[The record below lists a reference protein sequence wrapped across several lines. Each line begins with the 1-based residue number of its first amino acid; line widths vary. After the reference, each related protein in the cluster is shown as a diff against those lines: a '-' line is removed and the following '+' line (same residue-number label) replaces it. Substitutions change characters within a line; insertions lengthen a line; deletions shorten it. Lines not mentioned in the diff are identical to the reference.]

1 MMATIVLT
9 GASSGIGLHLYN
21 HLVSIN
27 QYSKI
32 VCICR
37 TQPSTLRSQDDFI
50 PCDFRNSEDLT
61 NLVESLS
68 AYKSISALVHCA
80 GVMHT
85 MPSNKVSID
94 KLNDMFQVNTI
105 APAFLTSRCIRPLAR
120 ARGAVIFISSIA
132 ADINI
137 PGELGY
143 SSSKS
148 AVSKLAQNFNAE
160 LNKLGI
166 RFFTI
171 APSYLATPMTS
182 QLSSTQ
188 VDSLVNMQSNPKIL
202 ELSSVCQLIV
212 SALSLPDCA
221 SGSVLYAQRLK

>member
-1 MMATIVLT
+1 MV
-9 GASSGIGLHLYN
+9 
-21 HLVSIN
+21 
-27 QYSKI
+27 
-32 VCICR
+32 
-37 TQPSTLRSQDDFI
+37 PS
-50 PCDFRNSEDLT
+50 
-61 NLVESLS
+61 
-68 AYKSISALVHCA
+68 
-80 GVMHT
+80 
-85 MPSNKVSID
+85 
-94 KLNDMFQVNTI
+94 
-105 APAFLTSRCIRPLAR
+105 FLFL
-120 ARGAVIFISSIA
+120 SIA

-143 SSSKS
+143 SSSK
-148 AVSKLAQNFNAE
+148 VCCFKIAQNFNAE

-182 QLSSTQ
+182 QLSSSQ

-202 ELSSVCQLIV
+202 ELTSVCQLIV